1 MHARCT
7 SRAQLL
13 LYADLP
19 PSRAPTRPR
28 LLGQTYDCNDKEVNG
43 QHDDYSHL
51 DNGQPVA
58 SRTSKGG
65 TVTTRAKA
73 ECAIEGVLADYRLAS
88 DFATTFRFSRF
99 NAVAA
104 SVRNVSALKG
114 AVGPAHAFVHPG
126 REAGR

>member
-1 MHARCT
+1 MPGAHHELSRCYMLT
-7 SRAQLL
+7 S
-13 LYADLP
+13 P

-28 LLGQTYDCNDKEVNG
+28 LLGQTYDCDDKEVNG

-73 ECAIEGVLADYRLAS
+73 EAPSRAFLPTTVWHRILPQRFAS
-88 DFATTFRFSRF
+88 
-99 NAVAA
+99 AA
-104 SVRNVSALKG
+104 SMPLPHRFAM
-114 AVGPAHAFVHPG
+114 
-126 REAGR
+126 